1 MSEKTER
8 RALNRLEIPSAEVFY
23 KPINRFSLLSTLTG
37 PTNLI
42 NISKSGA
49 CFISQSSLEKGSGV
63 MLKIFLPKQDPFFV
77 KADTVWTS
85 ANHERSQ
92 MSIGVQFKPFGRGKG
107 YNSFKS
113 KEVLEQLYVAY
124 NNKN

>member
-1 MSEKTER
+1 MSKKTER
-8 RALNRLEIPSAEVFY
+8 RALDRLEIPLAEVFY
-23 KPINRFSLLSTLTG
+23 KPIKRVNLLSTLTG

-49 CFISQSSLEKGSGV
+49 CFISQSSLEKGSEV
-63 MLKIFLPKQDPFFV
+63 MLKLFIPKQDPFFV

-85 ANHERSQ
+85 ARHEHSQ
-92 MSIGVQFKPFGRGKG
+92 TSVGVQFKPFGIGKE

-113 KEVLEQLYVAY
+113 KESLEQLYVSY
-124 NNKN
+124 KNKN